1 MQIITRQEAKEKG
14 LSRYFTGEPCK
25 RGHIAE
31 RYVSHN
37 RPCVVCVWENRYQ
50 RVDPDSPRGIA
61 KAAGAVRYTDG
72 KPCKYGHIAERFT
85 INAQCC
91 ECASARMKKKSV
103 KEYQKKY
110 REDPKNKERA
120 NQWRI
125 DRYVDPESPHRDAYL
140 ARKNDYTA
148 RNAEKIREYAREK
161 YHSQTAE
168 ERARNRKNHR
178 EWSKKN
184 KHRVQVYGRLSH
196 VRRKTRHIA
205 WADKEK
211 MAEMYRLRDEITKI
225 TGVQYH
231 VDHYYPLQGE
241 TICGLHIPENMQI
254 ITAEENL
261 SKANKMPEEFYGLNH
276 TMIQMPAYT
285 KSQTG

>member
-1 MQIITRQEAKEKG
+1 MQIITRKEAREKG
-14 LSRYFTGEPCK
+14 LKRYFTGKPCK
-25 RGHIAE
+25 RGHVAE

-61 KAAGAVRYTDG
+61 KAAGAVRYMDN
-72 KPCKYGHIAERFT
+72 KPCKHGHITERFT
-85 INAQCC
+85 VNAQCC
-91 ECASARMKKKSV
+91 ECASARQQKKCV

-110 REDPKNKERA
+110 RQDPKNKEKA

-125 DRYVDPESPHRDAYL
+125 DRYINPESPHRETHL
-140 ARKNDYTA
+140 KSKNDYTA
-148 RNAEKIREYAREK
+148 RNIEKIREYARKK

-168 ERARNRKNHR
+168 ERARDRKTQR

-184 KHRVQVYGRLSH
+184 KHRVQVYSRLSH
-196 VRRKTRHIA
+196 LRRKTRHIA
-205 WADKEK
+205 WADKEMMFEIYK
-211 MAEMYRLRDEITKI
+211 LRDEITKI

-241 TICGLHIPENMQI
+241 TICGLHISENMQI

-261 SKANKMPEEFYGLNH
+261 AKGNKMPEEFYGANH
-276 TMIQMPAYT
+276 TMIPALACT
-285 KSQTG
+285 RSQN